1 MDDAVKPD
9 VEFIALD
16 VETAN
21 ENYSSLCQIGIV
33 SFSEGQVV
41 DKWETYVNPETYF
54 LNTWLHG
61 IDEETVK
68 DAPLVPEAIRMLADR
83 IQGKPVIHHTHFDRV
98 AIQQACLEHDLECPL
113 SITLDSARI
122 LRRVNQNF
130 LTSGYGLANA
140 CGHYGIDIEG
150 HHNAV
155 RDAEMAGLLVSK
167 LLEESNTE
175 IHDWVGILQKRRINS
190 NRSTRVQMEGAQDM
204 PLSGKT
210 IVFTGTLSQPRTE
223 CAKMAAAAGFKVWDR
238 VIVDTDYLV
247 VGIPAHI
254 HLKDQKPS
262 TKQKTAMKLIDEGS
276 NIQILS
282 EDEFL
287 ALLEDAL

>member
-1 MDDAVKPD
+1 MDDAFRAD
-9 VEFIALD
+9 VDFIALD

-33 SFSEGQVV
+33 YFSDGQVV
-41 DKWETYVNPETYF
+41 DKWETYVNPKTYF
-54 LNTWLHG
+54 VNTWLHG

-68 DAPLVPEAIRMLADR
+68 DAPLIPEAIRMLADR
-83 IQGKPVIHHTHFDRV
+83 IQDKPVVHHTHFDRV
-98 AIQQACLEHDLECPL
+98 AIQQACLEHDLDCPL
-113 SITLDSARI
+113 SVTLDSARI
-122 LRRVNQNF
+122 LRRVNQKF
-130 LTSGYGLANA
+130 LCKGYALANA
-140 CGHYGIDIEG
+140 CGHYGIDTEG

-167 LLEESNTE
+167 LLAESNTE
-175 IHDWVGILQKRRINS
+175 IYDWVEILKKSRITARDS
-190 NRSTRVQMEGAQDM
+190 SRIRMEGAQGM

-223 CAKMAAAAGFKVWDR
+223 CANMAAGSGLNVWDR
-238 VIVDTDYLV
+238 VTVDTDYLV

-254 HLKDQKPS
+254 HLKDNKPS

-287 ALLEDAL
+287 ALLDDAL